1 VLSRCLQL
9 THAATVQSSV
19 EVGRFH
25 RRFRAPVVIEQD
37 AEYFFMFL
45 TATLLRGV
53 LSDPEASG
61 LVNYTY
67 SGVEVTIFSAAKY

>member
-1 VLSRCLQL
+1 MLFIIILGTLSFPVAASQNAGGSVVEMFAVDQVVEL

-37 AEYFFMFL
+37 AEYF
-45 TATLLRGV
+45 LR
-53 LSDPEASG
+53 S
-61 LVNYTY
+61 
-67 SGVEVTIFSAAKY
+67 